1 MSLIFERNDNQIV
14 YFDSKYS
21 SNIPIIYQLS
31 YQYYGVIGALVT
43 IIGGYLISFIT
54 GPLESFYFII
64 FKKSL
69 KVLIKI
75 QIFSENFF
83 FFFYCSHNSLRKLS
97 LIFEN
102 EVQKWSNNSIT
113 ISLINMFLLKGRTS
127 IAEVDS
133 QLFIPY
139 VRRRV
144 EKLQRMKI
152 NSYVEKVC
160 VEWLELILL
169 FVIEIVFYISLN
181 I

>member
-83 FFFYCSHNSLRKLS
+83 FLF
-97 LIFEN
+97 
-102 EVQKWSNNSIT
+102 
-113 ISLINMFLLKGRTS
+113 
-127 IAEVDS
+127 S
-133 QLFIPY
+133 Q
-139 VRRRV
+139 
-144 EKLQRMKI
+144 
-152 NSYVEKVC
+152 
-160 VEWLELILL
+160 
-169 FVIEIVFYISLN
+169 
-181 I
+181 